1 MKFIGR
7 SLVILL
13 VSAAVA
19 GGTYLA
25 VTRGPWDA
33 RTMHAESGNRHR
45 RHPPDS
51 SAGGA
56 LEDYRAGGV
65 TFHNRRS
72 REGISVGR
80 GLAGILRSVSLIAI
94 TTFVTSRMSR
104 LRRSS
109 NARSRCGGK
118 SALQTEASSLREPPE
133 IAQAP

>member
-13 VSAAVA
+13 VSAAAA

-33 RTMHAESGNRHR
+33 RTMRAESGSRHR
-45 RHPPDS
+45 RHAPDS
-51 SAGGA
+51 NAVGP
-56 LEDYRAGGV
+56 LEDDRAGGIS
-65 TFHNRRS
+65 FRNRRS

-94 TTFVTSRMSR
+94 TTFVISRMSH

-109 NARSRCGGK
+109 NARSRCRGK
-118 SALQTEASSLREPPE
+118 SALQTEASSVQKPPE
-133 IAQAP
+133 IAQVP